1 MEQSVMEN
9 LVRIDIKSPDVLT
22 DDILEI
28 CVTRLKSK
36 LNDKAA
42 SGKGINY
49 YLRIKHLW
57 LNGKSKGK
65 N

>member
-1 MEQSVMEN
+1 MEN

-49 YLRIKHLW
+49 YLRIKHL
-57 LNGKSKGK
+57 
-65 N
+65 